1 MAAREVVRLKW
12 WAAVLSKAILIGK
25 SGIRLLLWRPR
36 QLWPALAA
44 IGVAVA
50 VCTAV
55 LTVSFGVLLRALP
68 YKQSERLVELRDAKQ
83 GWLHGAVSSR
93 QYRVVGSEATTLE
106 ALAVWSSLKVLLESA
121 GEADFTRGAAV
132 SPNLFSVLGVSAR
145 AGRGLRTG
153 DDRAGAPAPIV
164 LSHKIWERRFGGDW
178 SVVGRIVQL
187 DGVGHR
193 VVGVMPRGFF
203 FPTAQEEFWIPAP
216 WLVHPGLD
224 WEAQAIGRLKQGV
237 TPSQARSEVQ
247 NLLRSQGMDWAAV
260 SVTPIQSVRLSRVK
274 SLLAVLLGAAG
285 IVWLIAT
292 LNASAVLR
300 AHSLQRA
307 ARRSLEHALG
317 AGHAWLV
324 CAECVYLLCAAA
336 VAVLVALPL
345 VSIVFKVA
353 VWVQPSV
360 LQGFDHLAVT
370 SSTVLLAGGI
380 ALVTA
385 LLAGMPG
392 LRHGMRVARESASAA
407 GLGGGRLLTRRP
419 VVGALVLAVQMGVTS
434 GLLAQISVFA
444 WRLQKTAF
452 ADIGVATSGMM
463 TVRVRLP
470 NEAFRT
476 AWQEA
481 DFCQNLLRELEG
493 AAGVNGR
500 HVAISNCLPLTD
512 EEELISTRRADVPF
526 LDALKPMVG
535 LRIVSPGYFRTVG
548 ARVLAGTVFDG
559 SETPG
564 TGRVAVV
571 TDNLARYL
579 FNDQNPVGQRLS
591 VMMRQWT
598 IVGVVPGSRPTLQS
612 DPRMEV
618 FLPYTQVPTA
628 HNPDGLMKNMWLLF
642 RSQDGDGRGFI
653 PLVRATASGLHTG
666 VVLSEAST
674 MEDRVYA
681 SLADRIVAVTAG
693 AVLAM
698 VALVLAGVGLYA
710 AFNEAVIGRRRE
722 IAIRAALGAAPP
734 RLVWDTVRAPVGAV
748 CAGLVLGLVLAW
760 MLNEVSPALVL
771 GMAPALAGE
780 RVKVF
785 AMAAALLGAVAS
797 TAALLPARKAL
808 QVPPSELL
816 RSE

>member
-1 MAAREVVRLKW
+1 M
-12 WAAVLSKAILIGK
+12 LSKAILVWE
-25 SGIRLLLWRPR
+25 SGVRLLLSRPR
-36 QLWPALAA
+36 QLLPALAA

-50 VCTAV
+50 VCTAA
-55 LTVSFGVLLRALP
+55 LTVSFGVLLRPLP
-68 YKQSERLVELRDAKQ
+68 YGQSERLVELRDGKR
-83 GWLHGAVSSR
+83 GWLQGALSSG
-93 QYRVVGSEATTLE
+93 QFRVVDSEATSLE
-106 ALAVWSSLKVLLESA
+106 ALALWGPVKVLLESA
-121 GEADFTRGAAV
+121 GEAEYTRGAAV
-132 SPNLFSVLGVSAR
+132 SPNLFSVLGVTAQ
-145 AGRGLRTG
+145 AGRGLRAG
-153 DDRAGAPAPIV
+153 DDRTGAPGPIV
-164 LSHKIWERRFGGDW
+164 LSHTIWERRFGGDW
-178 SVVGRIVQL
+178 SVVGRTVRL

-203 FPTAQEEFWIPAP
+203 FPTTQEEFWIPTTL
-216 WLVHPGLD
+216 LVQGGVN
-224 WEAQAIGRLKQGV
+224 WEAPAIGRVKQGV

-260 SVTPIQSVRLSRVK
+260 GVSSIQSVRFNRAK
-274 SLLAVLLGAAG
+274 SFLAVLLGAAG

-317 AGHAWLV
+317 ADRVWLV
-324 CAECVYLLCAAA
+324 CVECVYLLCAAA

-345 VSIVFKVA
+345 VYIVLKVA
-353 VWVQPSV
+353 AWGQPSV
-360 LQGFDHLAVT
+360 LQGLDHLPVT

-392 LRHGMRVARESASAA
+392 LRHGMRVARESASVA

-452 ADIGVATSGMM
+452 ADIGVTTSGLM

-470 NEAFRT
+470 NEAFRNSR
-476 AWQEA
+476 QEN
-481 DFCQNLLRELEG
+481 DFYYSLLGQLED
-493 AAGVNGR
+493 AAGENRG
-500 HVAISNCLPLTD
+500 HLAISNSLPLTD
-512 EEELISTRRADVPF
+512 EEELISARRADVPF
-526 LDALKPMVG
+526 ENALKPMVG
-535 LRIVSPGYFRTVG
+535 LRIVSAGYFRTVG

-559 SETPG
+559 SETVG
-564 TGRVAVV
+564 AGRVAVV
-571 TDNLARYL
+571 TDNLARYR
-579 FNDQNPVGQRLS
+579 FKDRDPVGQRL
-591 VMMRQWT
+591 VVAMRQWT

-618 FLPYTQVPTA
+618 FLPYTQVPTM
-628 HNPDGLMKNMWLLF
+628 NMPDGLMKNMWLMF
-642 RSQDGDGRGFI
+642 RSRDGNDTGFV
-653 PLVRATASGLHTG
+653 PLLRATLSRLHQG

-674 MEDRVYA
+674 MENRVYA

-693 AVLAM
+693 GVLAI

-760 MLNEVSPALVL
+760 ILNEVSPALVL